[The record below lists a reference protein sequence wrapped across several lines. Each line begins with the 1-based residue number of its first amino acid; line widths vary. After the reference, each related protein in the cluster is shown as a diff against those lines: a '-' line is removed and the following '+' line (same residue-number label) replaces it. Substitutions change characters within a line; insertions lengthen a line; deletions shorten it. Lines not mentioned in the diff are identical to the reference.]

1 MSTPGKERISKSP
14 PSGHAGKTV
23 YLVDSMTVK
32 DLASVLKMKP
42 FKIVADLM
50 ELGLFKS
57 PVDSLNFETAC
68 QVARKH
74 GFQPERPPPGVLVL

>member
-23 YLVDSMTVK
+23 YLLDSMTVR
-32 DLASVLKMKP
+32 DLAAVLKIKP
-42 FKIVADLM
+42 FKVVADLM
-50 ELGLFKS
+50 EVGVFKS
-57 PVDSLNFETAC
+57 PEETVDFETAC